1 MKEYIE
7 ENYTEILKMCRKE
20 YNRELYKFMEF
31 YEFVNQVVIDL
42 LQYGNKYDKEKS
54 KLTTYIYST
63 ILNER
68 KQLLRKIYGQG
79 EFYEKTNKVQIENN
93 SVSFSTQINEGT
105 NGKELFLQDV
115 VPDNKDYFKM
125 SNIKEALQ
133 KVKKKY
139 PKESKVLFLK
149 IEGYEYKEISD
160 MLSIS
165 FGTIT
170 NYLNKCRKYL
180 KRII

>member
-1 MKEYIE
+1 MREYIE

-31 YEFVNQVVIDL
+31 EEFVSYVTIDL
-42 LQYGNKYDKEKS
+42 LQYGNKYDKEKG
-54 KLTTYIYST
+54 KITTYIYST

-68 KQLLRKIYGQG
+68 KQLLRRIYGMG
-79 EFYEKTNKVQIENN
+79 KFYENVNKVQIENQ
-93 SVSFSTQINEGT
+93 SVSFSQQINEGSSR
-105 NGKELFLQDV
+105 KDLFLQDV
-115 VPDNKDYFKM
+115 VPDNADYFKRA
-125 SNIKEALQ
+125 NIEEALQ

-139 PKESKVLFLK
+139 PKESRVLFLK
-149 IEGYEYKEISD
+149 IAGYEFKEISA

-165 FGTIT
+165 HGTIT
-170 NYLNKCRKYL
+170 NYLSKCRKYL

>member
-1 MKEYIE
+1 MREYIE

-31 YEFVNQVVIDL
+31 EEFVSYVTIDL
-42 LQYGNKYDKEKS
+42 LKYGDKYNSEKS
-54 KLTTYIYST
+54 KLTTYIYGA

-68 KQLLRKIYGQG
+68 KQLLRKIYGMG
-79 EFYEKTNKVQIENN
+79 KFYENTTKVQIENN
-93 SVSFSTQINEGT
+93 SVSFSQQINEGS
-105 NGKELFLQDV
+105 NGKDLFLQDV
-115 VPDNKDYFKM
+115 VSDNKDYFFNA
-125 SNIKEALQ
+125 NIEEALR

-139 PKESKVLFLK
+139 PKESRVLFLK
-149 IEGYEYKEISD
+149 IAGYEFKEISA

-165 FGTIT
+165 HGTIT
-170 NYLNKCRKYL
+170 NYLSKCRKYL